1 MKKIIAFIIIAAL
14 SLGFGISIRG
24 STPVTDAKL
33 KTAISVTDGK
43 IHSENE
49 GKLVIVSGKL
59 EPELP
64 AIDPALDISIPYIK
78 AYRTVKE
85 FDHKEGTNYIYDWF
99 EIGED
104 YSEENNGGVNGE
116 YLVSGMVIAKTHIGE
131 IEIDPQLLKGLS
143 ANTNWNDISEDNFG
157 EYSFNILKD
166 KNTGEVYLSEGD
178 RCPQYG
184 ATYKGQNYKDMVG
197 EICYSYTVV
206 DENAPLEYTIL
217 GIQKGNKIVEDTGID
232 CLPLEKGIHD
242 TKDFRKLVVSSN
254 TKMYVVLI
262 AIGFLFMGLA
272 VYSIVQLRKEE

>member
-1 MKKIIAFIIIAAL
+1 MKKVITFIIIAACFL
-14 SLGFGISIRG
+14 ALGFGIKHTTPDTDKKLAEAVSI
-24 STPVTDAKL
+24 
-33 KTAISVTDGK
+33 TDGK
-43 IHSENE
+43 LRSENE

-59 EPELP
+59 EPDLP

-78 AYRTVKE
+78 ANRTVKE
-85 FDHKEGTNYIYDWF
+85 FEHKEGTNYVYDWF
-99 EIGED
+99 EVGED
-104 YSEENNGGVNGE
+104 YSEDNNGGINGE
-116 YLVSGMVIAKTHIGE
+116 YLVSGMVIAKSHIGE
-131 IEIDPQLLKGLS
+131 IEIDPPLLKGLN
-143 ANTNWNDISEDNFG
+143 ANTNWNDITEDNFG

-206 DENAPLEYTIL
+206 DENDSLEYTIL
-217 GIQKGNKIVEDTGID
+217 GIQKGNKIVEDTEID

-242 TKDFRKLVVSSN
+242 AKDFRKIVVSSN

-272 VYSIVQLRKEE
+272 VYSIVQIRKEE

>member
-1 MKKIIAFIIIAAL
+1 MKKVITFIIIAACFL
-14 SLGFGISIRG
+14 ALGFGIKHTTPDTDKKLAEAVSI
-24 STPVTDAKL
+24 
-33 KTAISVTDGK
+33 TDGK
-43 IHSENE
+43 LRSENE

-59 EPELP
+59 EPDLP

-78 AYRTVKE
+78 ANRTVKE
-85 FDHKEGTNYIYDWF
+85 FEHKEGTNYVYDWF
-99 EIGED
+99 EVGED
-104 YSEENNGGVNGE
+104 YSEDNNGGINGE
-116 YLVSGMVIAKTHIGE
+116 YLVSGMVIAKSHIGE
-131 IEIDPQLLKGLS
+131 IEIDPPLLKGLN
-143 ANTNWNDISEDNFG
+143 ANTNWNDITEDNFG

-184 ATYKGQNYKDMVG
+184 ATYKGQNYKDMVE

-206 DENAPLEYTIL
+206 DENDPLEYTIL

-242 TKDFRKLVVSSN
+242 AKDFRKLVVSSN